1 MLLGKKKS
9 KVWWW
14 EGKKKKKTQEN
25 ENHEPNNVRTASYP
39 RPHPMAQAPSLDGII
54 SAQPEFE
61 EKPANIDITPHNE
74 IKVDWWT
81 NHFKS

>member
-1 MLLGKKKS
+1 MRSNAPWQEKEQSL
-9 KVWWW
+9 VMRR
-14 EGKKKKKTQEN
+14 EKKKKTQEN

-74 IKVDWWT
+74 IKVDW
-81 NHFKS
+81 

>member
-1 MLLGKKKS
+1 MRSNAPWQGKEQSLVMRRK
-9 KVWWW
+9 
-14 EGKKKKKTQEN
+14 KKKKKTQEN

-74 IKVDWWT
+74 IKVDW
-81 NHFKS
+81 

>member
-1 MLLGKKKS
+1 MRSNAPWQEKEQSL
-9 KVWWW
+9 VMRR
-14 EGKKKKKTQEN
+14 EKKKKKYQEN

-74 IKVDWWT
+74 IKVDW
-81 NHFKS
+81 

>member
-1 MLLGKKKS
+1 MRR
-9 KVWWW
+9 
-14 EGKKKKKTQEN
+14 KKKKKHAIKLKSWAKKCEN
-25 ENHEPNNVRTASYP
+25 SLLP